1 MFNIRVYG
9 ILIDDERRVLVSDE
23 YIRGHY
29 YTKFVGG
36 GMEIG
41 EGSID
46 CLIREFNE
54 EMNLRIKVLA
64 HFYTTDFYQQSA
76 FNPQHQIVSLY
87 YTVQPLEPIAVPV
100 NTKAFL
106 FSDEQMQKYRQQ
118 GETESF
124 RWIAAHHFDENSV
137 TLPIDK
143 VVAGKIKQQLLSS

>member
-23 YIRGHY
+23 YIRGQY

-46 CLIREFNE
+46 CLIREFKE
-54 EMNLRIKVLA
+54 EMNLRIKVLD

-100 NTKAFL
+100 NTEAFL

-118 GETESF
+118 GETECF
-124 RWIAAHHFDENSV
+124 RWIAAQHFDENSV

-143 VVAGKIKQQLLSS
+143 VVAGKIKQQLLSL